1 MMKACFFYDTGTVI
15 ATRQVRNITTMNR
28 YRITL
33 ADDHVLLRQGLR
45 RIIEES
51 PELEIIGEASDG
63 VELIQLLKKFIPDM
77 IVLDISMPR
86 LRGIEAICEIKSLHP
101 KVKVLMLTMHRDKE
115 YLYQS
120 LASGA
125 DGYLLKEDADT
136 ELFSA
141 IKKIREGAFYASPS
155 LTKELNAYLRPESGG
170 DAGYSFEGECLST
183 REREVLK
190 LIAEGRSSR
199 EVADILYISIR
210 TVDHHRANIMDKLKV
225 RKTVDLVKYA
235 IQKGYV

>member
-1 MMKACFFYDTGTVI
+1 MSP
-15 ATRQVRNITTMNR
+15 

-45 RIIEES
+45 RIVEES
-51 PELEIIGEASDG
+51 SELEVVGEAGDG
-63 VELIQLLKKFIPDM
+63 FELIQLLNKSATDM
-77 IVLDISMPR
+77 VVLDISMPKM
-86 LRGIEAICEIKSLHP
+86 RGIEAVREIKSRHP
-101 KVKVLMLTMHRDKE
+101 GVKVLILTMHRDKE
-115 YLYQS
+115 YLCQS

-141 IKKIREGAFYASPS
+141 IRKIREGALYASPS
-155 LTKELNAYLRPESGG
+155 LSKELAAYRRLEGRGDGG
-170 DAGYSFEGECLST
+170 PSREDQRLSN

-190 LIAEGRSSR
+190 LIAEGKSSR
-199 EVADILYISIR
+199 EVAEILFISVR
-210 TVDHHRANIMDKLKV
+210 TVDHHRANMMNKLKL
-225 RKTVDLVKYA
+225 RRTADIVKYA

>member
-1 MMKACFFYDTGTVI
+1 
-15 ATRQVRNITTMNR
+15 MNP

-45 RIIEES
+45 RIVEES
-51 PELEIIGEASDG
+51 PELAVVGEAGDG
-63 VELIQLLKKFIPDM
+63 VELIQLLNKAATDM
-77 IVLDISMPR
+77 IVLDISMPK
-86 LRGIEAICEIKSLHP
+86 LRGIEALCEIKSRHP
-101 KVKVLMLTMHRDKE
+101 GVKILILTMHRDKE

-141 IKKIREGAFYASPS
+141 IRKIREGAIYTSPS
-155 LTKELNAYLRPESGG
+155 LSKELAAYRRLEGRR
-170 DAGYSFEGECLST
+170 DAGYSREDTCLST

-190 LIAEGRSSR
+190 LIAEGKSSR
-199 EVADILYISIR
+199 EIAEILYISVR
-210 TVDHHRANIMDKLKV
+210 TVDHHRANIMDKLKL
-225 RKTVDLVKYA
+225 RKTADIVKYA

>member
-1 MMKACFFYDTGTVI
+1 MCP
-15 ATRQVRNITTMNR
+15 

-45 RIIEES
+45 RIVEES
-51 PELEIIGEASDG
+51 PELEVVGEAGDG
-63 VELIQLLKKFIPDM
+63 MELIQLLNRSVPDM
-77 IVLDISMPR
+77 VVLDISMPK
-86 LRGIEAICEIKSLHP
+86 LRGIEAICEIKSRHP
-101 KVKVLMLTMHRDKE
+101 HVKVLILTMHRDKE

-125 DGYLLKEDADT
+125 DGYLVKEDADT

-141 IKKIREGAFYASPS
+141 IKKIREGVFYASPS
-155 LTKELNAYLRPESGG
+155 LSQELNAYRKLEVRGETGSPHI
-170 DAGYSFEGECLST
+170 GECLST

-190 LIAEGRSSR
+190 LIAEGKSSR
-199 EVADILYISIR
+199 EAAEILYISVR
-210 TVDHHRANIMDKLKV
+210 TVDHHRANIMDKLKIK
-225 RKTVDLVKYA
+225 KTADLVKYA